1 VTQQT
6 TDLKGLTQEGLISFV
21 ESLGQ
26 PAFRGRQILAWIY
39 KPGITGFD
47 QMTDLA
53 KEFRALLPHHA
64 HMSRFDTYLTEQSKD
79 GTVKFAFTL
88 ADGHIIESVFIPEQD
103 RNTLCVSSQVGCAM
117 GCRFC
122 LTGAMGFVRNLNV
135 AEIVNQVCAVRDYC
149 LEHELGRLTNLVFM
163 GMGEPLANLDNLLDA
178 LSILT
183 EQRGLDFSSRR
194 ITVSTC
200 GLVPQMIRLGQAT
213 SVNLAISLHATDDAT
228 RSAIMPVNNRYPI
241 AELLQGCREFPHK
254 KRQRIMFEYTL
265 LAGINDSEED
275 ARRLASLV
283 RDIPCKI
290 NLLAMNPTSDAT
302 YVSPS
307 RDQVLAFQKILREL
321 GYTVF
326 IRQSRG
332 ADISAACGQL
342 AARQKQGEKELN
354 ELCCEKLSGNTNV
367 AGGKDIL

>member
-1 VTQQT
+1 MESAAT
-6 TDLKGLTQEGLISFV
+6 TDLKDLTQDQLIAFV

-39 KPGITGFD
+39 KPGITDFSE
-47 QMTDLA
+47 MTDLA
-53 KEFRALLPHHA
+53 KEFRALLPAHA
-64 HMSRFDTYLTEQSKD
+64 HMSRFEEYVTELSRD

-88 ADGHIIESVFIPEQD
+88 DDGNVIESVFIPEEE

-122 LTGAMGFVRNLNV
+122 LTGTMGFFRNLTT

-149 LEHELGRLTNLVFM
+149 LEHDAGRLTNLVFM
-163 GMGEPLANLDNLLDA
+163 GMGEPLANLDNVLDA

-200 GLVPQMIRLGQAT
+200 GLVPQMIRLGEQT
-213 SVNLAISLHATDDAT
+213 SVNLAISLHATDDRT
-228 RSAIMPVNNRYPI
+228 RSSIMPVNDRYPI
-241 AELLQGCREFPHK
+241 AELLEGCKKFPRK

-265 LAGINDSEED
+265 LKGINDSDED
-275 ARRLASLV
+275 ARRLAGLL

-290 NLLAMNPTSDAT
+290 NLLAMNQASDLT
-302 YVSPS
+302 YVSPD
-307 RDQVLAFQKILREL
+307 RVRVLAFQKILRDQ
-321 GYTVF
+321 GYSVF

-332 ADISAACGQL
+332 EDISAACGQL
-342 AARQKQGEKELN
+342 AGKQRK
-354 ELCCEKLSGNTNV
+354 K
-367 AGGKDIL
+367 